1 MGFYLKKGFN
11 IGPVR
16 VNLSKSGVGVS
27 IGGKGLRFGS
37 GPKGNYVHAGRGGL
51 YYRRRLSAGW
61 GIVLVIVAV
70 IVFAAYYALKSGVI
84 SINL

>member
-11 IGPVR
+11 ISPAR
-16 VNLSKSGVGVS
+16 VDLSKAGVGVS

-37 GPKGNYVHAGRGGL
+37 GPKGNYVHAGRGGF
-51 YYRRRLSAGW
+51 YYRRSLSAGW

>member
-37 GPKGNYVHAGRGGL
+37 GPKGNYVHAGRGGF
-51 YYRRRLSAGW
+51 YYRRSLSAGW

-70 IVFAAYYALKSGVI
+70 IVFAAYYALKSGI
-84 SINL
+84 IIINL